1 MQDRFKFRIFDTE
14 NKTMHNTDFVV
25 CSTGFVGKLETE
37 DDGKFYVDNYN
48 LTIDNKCIL
57 MQCTGLKDKNGKLI
71 FEGDIVKFRKL
82 VLDGD
87 FFRKTD
93 AKSYITYLDGCFC
106 IADELL
112 PRALNANVL
121 KDLEVIG
128 NIHETP
134 ELLEGENE

>member
-71 FEGDIVKFRKL
+71 FEGDVVKDHNNKL
-82 VLDGD
+82 SKVIFDKRGAYFGLFESTVETG
-87 FFRKTD
+87 
-93 AKSYITYLDGCFC
+93 YITEFIIEGMH
-106 IADELL
+106 
-112 PRALNANVL
+112 
-121 KDLEVIG
+121 LEVIG
-128 NIHETP
+128 NIYENP
-134 ELLEGENE
+134 ELLEAE